1 MPEVTSADVASDA
14 GTLLRT
20 KHLDNSHLP
29 LVHRVAASCLTQY
42 EPKQDVTDA
51 MQAYLDL
58 GSLITEFERR
68 AVALLERV
76 VAPIAPPKP

>member
-1 MPEVTSADVASDA
+1 VCSSD
-14 GTLLRT
+14 LQ
-20 KHLDNSHLP
+20 H
-29 LVHRVAASCLTQY
+29 

-68 AVALLERV
+68 AVART
-76 VAPIAPPKP
+76 

>member
-1 MPEVTSADVASDA
+1 MEVTSPAVGRDA
-14 GTLLRT
+14 ARLLKRLTLSI
-20 KHLDNSHLP
+20 DDLP
-29 LVHRVAASCLTQY
+29 AVKRVAASCLTQH

-51 MQAYLDL
+51 LQAYLDL

-76 VAPIAPPKP
+76 VAPISPPKS